1 MSRALKSGWDMWRME
16 EYTSP
21 ERNKFM
27 STEVKL
33 IGVGNITLPDVPTPC
48 GDMSATARGV
58 IAQLGSLGWGMLHR
72 DLNLSAAEAPDVLVA
87 ALTGL
92 DDARIERFLLIDPD
106 TFLTHVQEN
115 PGYWNDTDFNWPPAL
130 AALHQDIEEGHL
142 ITWWFIAEY

>member
-1 MSRALKSGWDMWRME
+1 
-16 EYTSP
+16 
-21 ERNKFM
+21 M

-33 IGVGNITLPDVPTPC
+33 IGIGNITLPDVPTPC

-58 IAQLGSLGWGMLHR
+58 VSQLTDLGISGLHA
-72 DLNLSAAEAPDVLVA
+72 DLKSYAEDEPDVLVD
-87 ALTGL
+87 LKEETEPGV
-92 DDARIERFLLIDPD
+92 RQYLLVDPD

-115 PGYWNDTDFNWPPAL
+115 PHYWDSVCYGWPEAL